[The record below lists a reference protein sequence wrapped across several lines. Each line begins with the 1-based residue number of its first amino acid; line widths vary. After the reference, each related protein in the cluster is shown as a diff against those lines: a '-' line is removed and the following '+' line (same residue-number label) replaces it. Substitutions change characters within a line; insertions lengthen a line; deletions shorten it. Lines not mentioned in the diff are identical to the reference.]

1 MARTK
6 HIWIT
11 DDGKVTL
18 MSIQFRFPYLAARF
32 PTLILNKV
40 ILPAKDLEPK
50 KNINDCTDDEKELH
64 ISLDGLDAEDMHKLY
79 LKLKEVFHPNGGG
92 VK

>member
-11 DDGKVTL
+11 DDEKINLVSL
-18 MSIQFRFPYLAARF
+18 QFRFPYSMINK
-32 PTLILNKV
+32 PTIMLSRV

-50 KNINDCTDDEKELH
+50 KNINDCTDEEQELH
-64 ISLDGLDAEDMHKLY
+64 ISLDGLDMEDMHKLY
-79 LKLKEVFHPNGGG
+79 LKLEEYFHGRNY
-92 VK
+92 